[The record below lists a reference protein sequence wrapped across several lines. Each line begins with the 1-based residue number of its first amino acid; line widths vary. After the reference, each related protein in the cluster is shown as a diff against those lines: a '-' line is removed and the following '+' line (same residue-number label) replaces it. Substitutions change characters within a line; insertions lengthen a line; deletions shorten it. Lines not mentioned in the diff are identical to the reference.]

1 MKSNVTSKI
10 NEWMRCFFLKIDRL
24 LAITMLLLNRRRISA
39 KELSERFEVSLR
51 TVYRDVE
58 AINQAG
64 VPIASYA
71 GSSGGYEIMDQ
82 YRLDR
87 QFLSL
92 EELQSIIVGLKGI
105 RSTVGDQ
112 EISNL
117 LDKVGALMAKSEQNT
132 VTHMNNQFIID
143 MNPWRNGHA
152 DKEKLN
158 TLRTAIRQTQLV
170 SFQYTTSQS
179 EISVRTAEPMGI
191 VVKGIGLYLYGFCL
205 LRQDFRIFR
214 LSRMKEIE
222 VLSRT
227 FERKA
232 ETIDQ
237 LDYRWGKRDP
247 ANCVTLMLQ
256 VKPNMR
262 AQIEDYFQPEQ
273 IAEQPD
279 GTLLVTAV
287 QPDEPWLYG
296 MLLSYGPNLRIIE
309 PAHIA
314 EIIKDKAHKI
324 IEMYADQH

>member
-1 MKSNVTSKI
+1 M
-10 NEWMRCFFLKIDRL
+10 KIDRL

-71 GSSGGYEIMDQ
+71 GTSGGYEIMEQ

-105 RSTVGDQ
+105 RSTVGEQ
-112 EISNL
+112 EVGNL
-117 LDKVGALMAKSEQNT
+117 LDKVGALVAKSEQNT
-132 VTHMNNQFIID
+132 VANLNDQFIFDI
-143 MNPWRNGHA
+143 NPWRKGSA

-158 TLRTAIRQTQLV
+158 TLRTAIRQSQLI
-170 SFQYTTSQS
+170 SFQYITSQS
-179 EISVRTAEPMGI
+179 QISVRTAEPMGI
-191 VVKGIGLYLYGFCL
+191 VVKGFGWYLYGYCL
-205 LRQDFRIFR
+205 LRQDYRIFR

-232 ETIDQ
+232 ETIEQ
-237 LDYRWGKRDP
+237 LHYGWGKRDHD
-247 ANCVTLMLQ
+247 NFVKLVLQ
-256 VKPNMR
+256 VQPASR
-262 AQIEDYFQPEQ
+262 AQVEDYFQPEQ

-279 GTLLVTAV
+279 GTLLVTSV
-287 QPDEPWLYG
+287 QPDESWLYG
-296 MLLSYGPNLRIIE
+296 MLLSYGPHLRIIE

-314 EIIKDKAHKI
+314 EAIKDRAQQIVEIYTKEH
-324 IEMYADQH
+324 

>member
-1 MKSNVTSKI
+1 
-10 NEWMRCFFLKIDRL
+10 
-24 LAITMLLLNRRRISA
+24 MLLLNRKRISA

-64 VPIASYA
+64 VPIASYS

-105 RSTVGDQ
+105 RSTMGDQ
-112 EISNL
+112 EIGSL
-117 LDKVGALMAKSEQNT
+117 LDKVGALVAKSEQHT
-132 VTHMNNQFIID
+132 VAHMNNQLLID
-143 MNPWRNGHA
+143 MNPWRGSGS

-158 TLRTAIRQTQLV
+158 TLKSAIRQSQLI

-191 VVKGIGLYLYGFCL
+191 VVKGYGWYLYGFCL

-214 LSRMKEIE
+214 LTRMKELE

-227 FERKA
+227 FERKQK
-232 ETIDQ
+232 TIEQ
-237 LDYRWGKRDP
+237 LDYRWGKRD
-247 ANCVTLMLQ
+247 AADY
-256 VKPNMR
+256 VKLVLHIQPNAR
-262 AQIEDYFQPEQ
+262 AQAEDYFQAEQ

-279 GTLLVTAV
+279 GSLLVTAV
-287 QPDEPWLYG
+287 QPDEPWLHG
-296 MLLSYGPNLRIIE
+296 MLLSYGPSLRIIE
-309 PAHIA
+309 PTHLV
-314 EIIKDKAHKI
+314 EIIKDKAQKI
-324 IEMYADQH
+324 IKLYEVDH